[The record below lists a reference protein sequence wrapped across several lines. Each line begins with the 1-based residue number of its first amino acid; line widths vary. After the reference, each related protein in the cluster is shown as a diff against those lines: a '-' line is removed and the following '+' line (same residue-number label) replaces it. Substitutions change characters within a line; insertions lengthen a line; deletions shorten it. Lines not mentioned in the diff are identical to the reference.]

1 MAPQATS
8 HMGARWRAPL
18 TAVLAAML
26 AACAPG
32 GPPAGP
38 APVELPELA
47 RQVEIVRTE
56 HGVPHV
62 LGENLRAAS
71 FGLAYVQ
78 LEDYGPGIIA
88 GLEAARGTSALI
100 AGRERV
106 AADADS
112 RLRHAR
118 AVETFP
124 LLSQDTR
131 DVYDG
136 FAHGVNHFIRM
147 HAAELPAWVRPDFT
161 GTDVLAREII
171 WPSAGEM
178 NSFRRRLERDP
189 GDPALLVL
197 GESGAWQRA
206 DASGGEGDENG
217 NSGLTAG
224 GGVGPSRGSFG
235 LDGGNG
241 SNGGL
246 TAGGGVGEGMGWGGG
261 RGRESSVY
269 GGNGFALA
277 DDWAGQDPDNVG
289 SNAWALAPSR
299 TASGRAILLRNPH
312 LSWTAGYYEAHV
324 RVPGKLD
331 FYGDFRIGGPFTV
344 IGGFNPYLGF
354 ATTNNAS
361 RSHEFYAFRAD
372 PSRPDAILVDGVSRP
387 LRREVVTVE
396 YRDSIEAGTATEE
409 RWTSEFG
416 PVVHRADSL
425 VYVFRPAASGE
436 YRAGEQWLAMMTA
449 QNLDEWKD
457 AMRMQARTS
466 SNFTYADRDG
476 NIFYVWVTT
485 PPSLPHPPGG
495 DTLAIYATRSDQVWS
510 RIVPFDS
517 LPQLHNPP
525 GGYLHQEN
533 DSPHYTNLNRIL
545 DHASFRFEVEEPR
558 LRMRSQHALRIL
570 HNDRVFSLEDVVEA
584 KHSMGMLLADRVKD
598 DLIAA
603 VRRTNP
609 TGDVARA
616 LELLT
621 AWDNTAAADS
631 RGAVLFET
639 WWNRYRT
646 QRRGQDLHA
655 VEWTEADPASTPR
668 GLADANAAAEA
679 FAWAVPET
687 ASRFERWDVAWGD
700 VHRVRRGDVDAPVGG
715 CGGALGCFRVLN
727 FDEQPD
733 GKRAANGGDGWVLA
747 VEFGDTPRAYSILA
761 YGQSP
766 DSTSR
771 YHADQAALFAANRM
785 KTVRWTDADIARH
798 AVERYRPGQEARR

>member
-1 MAPQATS
+1 MAVHATS
-8 HMGARWRAPL
+8 RIGAKWFRGLL
-18 TAVLAAML
+18 TAGLAVSL
-26 AACAPG
+26 LACAPG

-38 APVELPELA
+38 APTELPELA

-62 LGENLRAAS
+62 LGENLRAAA

-106 AADADS
+106 PADADS

-118 AVETFP
+118 AVETLP

-136 FAHGVNHFIRM
+136 FARGVNHFIRM

-178 NSFRRRLERDP
+178 SSFQRRLERDP

-197 GESGAWQRA
+197 GEGGSWQRA
-206 DASGGEGDENG
+206 AVSGGVGDENDNFG
-217 NSGLTAG
+217 FAARRGP
-224 GGVGPSRGSFG
+224 GPSRGNVG

-241 SNGGL
+241 LNG
-246 TAGGGVGEGMGWGGG
+246 W
-261 RGRESSVY
+261 
-269 GGNGFALA
+269 NGFELGEA
-277 DDWAGQDPDNVG
+277 WARQDPQNVG

-396 YRDSIEAGTATEE
+396 YRDSIESGVATEE
-409 RWTSEFG
+409 RWTSDFG

-425 VYVFRPAASGE
+425 VYVFRQAASGE

-449 QNLDEWKD
+449 RSLDEWKT

-495 DTLAIYATRSDQVWS
+495 DTVAIYATRSDQVWS

-584 KHSMGMLLADRVKD
+584 KHSMGMLLADRVKA

-609 TGDVARA
+609 TGEVARA
-616 LELLT
+616 LDLLA
-621 AWDNTAAADS
+621 AWDNTAATDS

-639 WWNRYRT
+639 WWNRYRSE
-646 QRRGQDLHA
+646 RRGQDLHA
-655 VEWTEADPASTPR
+655 VEWTEADPAGTPR

-687 ASRFERWDVAWGD
+687 ARRFGRWDVAWGD

-785 KTVRWTDADIARH
+785 KTVRWSDADIAAH
-798 AVERYRPGQEARR
+798 AVERYRPGQVRE